1 MTTNFENENLIKN
14 KEKSSSNQN
23 IIFLSAFPVNILPWG
38 KEDSYWHSEAF
49 TVVFKK
55 RRLDDLIEFI
65 GDKEVYCYIRH
76 LPTVNILR
84 KYFKLVDKGSEQYTY
99 NGKDYIYIFALYIR
113 PDKGKDVEITEEDL
127 LILEVGIA
135 KGSWI

>member
-1 MTTNFENENLIKN
+1 MTTNFE
-14 KEKSSSNQN
+14 KEDLVKDKGKSSNNQN
-23 IIFLSAFPVNILPWG
+23 IIFLSAFPVNILPWS
-38 KEDSYWHSEAF
+38 KEDSYWHTEAF

-55 RRLDDLIEFI
+55 IRLDDLIEFI

-76 LPTVNILR
+76 PPTVNILR
-84 KYFKLVDKGSEQYTY
+84 KYFKLVDKSSEQYAY
-99 NGKDYIYIFALYIR
+99 NDKDYIYIFALYIR